1 MDWTERTRAMGAE
14 PGAAT
19 QTDVAVIGGTPAGIA
34 AAIAAARAGLDVVLV
49 EPSRHLGG
57 LMTNGLG
64 ATDIRPNASV
74 GGIFRRL
81 VGMVREHY
89 ASTYGE
95 DSEQIRVCNDGYRFE
110 PSVAERLL
118 EALVGEQERLAVW
131 RGWRLAWTGGAS
143 MPEGGRWLVH
153 TEPGADVTQIDETP
167 ERRVT
172 AVTLAAVDEQGR
184 ATGEQVRLEARVFVD
199 ATYEGDV
206 ALGAGAAYRIGR
218 EGREE
223 LGESHAGV
231 VYQDFHD
238 RMTYPGSTG
247 EADRRIQAYNYRLC
261 LTDDPKNRRA
271 VEKPAGYDRTPYLP
285 LIDDVRSG
293 RMPGFWGPRGGTA
306 VLNFVAM
313 PNRKSDANN
322 HHFCFTSSDWAEANF
337 DYPEA
342 GPERRLE
349 IAEAHRAYTEGLV
362 WFCQNDEELP
372 EDFRDAAR
380 EWGLAADEFQDNGG
394 FPRQMYVREGCR
406 IVGGYL
412 FSASDALL
420 DASGGRSPVHWDS
433 VASGGYQIDSHAT
446 RKREDT
452 GLEDAEVADGRRVAL
467 EGFIG
472 LHEETV
478 PYQIPFR
485 VMVPE
490 GIDGLLAPVAV
501 SASHL
506 GYGTI
511 RMEPVWMALG
521 EAAGTAAALAL
532 ERGARVRDVPRGSL
546 QRELLAAGQVI
557 TYFEDVAPAGFAG
570 YEEQAAGLAAATQ
583 FWGARGF
590 FANYAA
596 RPDELLTQGEA
607 QRWAWLARRAV
618 DPWRPLEVDAGLFD
632 DQAVC
637 SRSGF
642 TDILRTWMAEP
653 SPLMASI
660 GGMPEAPSS
669 EQPDGTISRGEA
681 CRLIDRLYGD
691 LV

>member
-1 MDWTERTRAMGAE
+1 MRADSGATR
-14 PGAAT
+14 
-19 QTDVAVIGGTPAGIA
+19 QTDVAVIGGTPAGVA

-49 EPSRHLGG
+49 DPSRHLGG
-57 LMTNGLG
+57 LMTSGLG
-64 ATDIRPNASV
+64 ATDIRPNESV
-74 GGIFRRL
+74 GGIFRRF

-89 ASTYGE
+89 VSMYGE
-95 DSEQIRVCNDGYRFE
+95 DSAQVRDCNGGYRFE

-118 EALVGEQERLAVW
+118 ELLVGEQERLEVW
-131 RGWRLAWTGGAS
+131 RGWRLAW
-143 MPEGGRWLVH
+143 EGGRWLVE
-153 TEPGADVTQIDETP
+153 TEPGADVTRIDETP

-172 AVTLAAVDEQGR
+172 GVTLAAVDEQGM

-247 EADRRIQAYNYRLC
+247 AADRRIQAYNYRLC
-261 LTDDPKNRRA
+261 LTDDPENQRA
-271 VEKPAGYDRTPYLP
+271 VERPDDYDRRVYAP
-285 LIDDVRSG
+285 LVDDVRSG

-306 VLNFVAM
+306 VLNFVPM

-322 HHFCFTSSDWAEANF
+322 HHYCFTSSDWAEANF

-349 IAEAHRAYTEGLV
+349 IAAAHRAYTEGLV
-362 WFCQNDEELP
+362 WFCQNDRELP
-372 EDFRDAAR
+372 ADFREAAR

-406 IVGGYL
+406 ILGGYL

-420 DASGGRSPVHWDS
+420 DSSGGRSPVHWDS

-446 RKREDT
+446 RQREDL
-452 GLEDAEVADGRRVAL
+452 GLEDSSELDGRQVAL

-478 PYQIPFR
+478 PYQIPYR

-490 GIDGLLAPVAV
+490 GVDGLLVPVAV

-521 EAAGTAAALAL
+521 EAAGTAAALSL
-532 ERGARVRDVPRGSL
+532 ERSTRVRDVPRGAL
-546 QRELLAAGQVI
+546 QRALLDGGQVI

-570 YEEQAAGLAAATQ
+570 YERQAPGLSEAAQ

-590 FANYAA
+590 FAHCAA
-596 RPDELLTQGEA
+596 RLDEPLGQGEA

-618 DPWRPLEVDAGLFD
+618 DPWRPVEVDSGLFED
-632 DQAVC
+632 RAAC
-637 SRSGF
+637 SWSGF
-642 TDILRTWMAEP
+642 TDILRQWMDKP
-653 SPLMASI
+653 SPLRAST
-660 GGMPEAPSS
+660 GGL
-669 EQPDGTISRGEA
+669 PDVPVPQHPAATISRGEA
-681 CRLIDRLYGD
+681 CRLIDRIYGG

>member
-1 MDWTERTRAMGAE
+1 MRAE
-14 PGAAT
+14 SGAAK
-19 QTDVAVIGGTPAGIA
+19 QTDVAVIGGTPAGVA
-34 AAIAAARAGLDVVLV
+34 AAITAARAGLDVVLV

-64 ATDIRPNASV
+64 ATDIRPNESV
-74 GGIFRRL
+74 GGIFRQF

-95 DSEQIRVCNDGYRFE
+95 DSQQFQDCNDGYRFE
-110 PSVAERLL
+110 PSVAEGLL
-118 EALVGEQERLAVW
+118 ETLGGEQKRLEVW
-131 RGWRLAWTGGAS
+131 RGWRLAWEGGAS
-143 MPEGGRWLVH
+143 MPEGGRWLVD
-153 TEPGADVTQIDETP
+153 TEPGADVTRIDETP

-172 AVTLAAVDEQGR
+172 AVTLAAVDAQGR
-184 ATGEQVRLEARVFVD
+184 ATGECMRLAARVFVD

-218 EGREE
+218 EGRDE

-247 EADRRIQAYNYRLC
+247 AADRRIQAYNYRLC
-261 LTDDPKNRRA
+261 LTDDPSNRRD
-271 VEKPAGYDRTPYLP
+271 VERPAGYDRTPYIP

-293 RMPGFWGPRGGTA
+293 RMPGLKGPRGGTG
-306 VLNFVAM
+306 VLNVVPM
-313 PNRKSDANN
+313 PNRKSDTNN
-322 HHFCFTSSDWAEANF
+322 HHFCFTSSDWAEANY

-349 IAEAHRAYTEGLV
+349 IAAAHRAYTEGLV

-372 EDFRDAAR
+372 ADFREAAR

-406 IVGGYL
+406 ILGGYL

-420 DASGGRSPVHWDS
+420 DSSGGRSPTHWDS

-446 RKREDT
+446 RQRED
-452 GLEDAEVADGRRVAL
+452 LELGELADDGEVSDGRQVAL

-472 LHEETV
+472 LREETV
-478 PYQIPFR
+478 PYQIPYR

-490 GIDGLLAPVAV
+490 GIDGLLTPVAV

-521 EAAGTAAALAL
+521 EAAGSAAVLAL
-532 ERGARVRDVPRGSL
+532 ERGVRVRDVPRAAL
-546 QRELLAAGQVI
+546 QRDLLARGAGHYVLQRHCTGQVCGI
-557 TYFEDVAPAGFAG
+557 
-570 YEEQAAGLAAATQ
+570 
-583 FWGARGF
+583 
-590 FANYAA
+590 
-596 RPDELLTQGEA
+596 
-607 QRWAWLARRAV
+607 RRAV
-618 DPWRPLEVDAGLFD
+618 ARTVGGGAVLGCTRIVWAVRRAAGRSTDSRRGAALGLADA
-632 DQAVC
+632 A
-637 SRSGF
+637 
-642 TDILRTWMAEP
+642 
-653 SPLMASI
+653 
-660 GGMPEAPSS
+660 GGGPVATA
-669 EQPDGTISRGEA
+669 DGGRGA
-681 CRLIDRLYGD
+681 I
-691 LV
+691 

>member
-1 MDWTERTRAMGAE
+1 MGAE
-14 PGAAT
+14 SGAAK

-34 AAIAAARAGLDVVLV
+34 AALAAARVGLDVVLV
-49 EPSRHLGG
+49 ESSRHLGG

-64 ATDIRPNASV
+64 ATDIRPNETV
-74 GGIFRRL
+74 GGIFRQF
-81 VGMVREHY
+81 VGLVREHY

-95 DSEQIRVCNDGYRFE
+95 DSPQVSDCNDGYRFE
-110 PSVAERLL
+110 PLVAERLL
-118 EALVGEQERLAVW
+118 EELVGGQERIEVW
-131 RGWRLAWTGGAS
+131 RGWRLAWEGGAS

-153 TEPGADVTQIDETP
+153 TEPGADVSRIDETP
-167 ERRVT
+167 ERRVV
-172 AVTLAAVDEQGR
+172 AVTLAAVDAEGR
-184 ATGEQVRLEARVFVD
+184 TTGECMRLAARVFVD

-218 EGREE
+218 EGRDE

-247 EADRRIQAYNYRLC
+247 KADRRIQAYNYRLC
-261 LTDDPKNRRA
+261 LTDDPANRRP
-271 VEKPAGYDRTPYLP
+271 VERPADYNRTTYAP
-285 LIDDVRSG
+285 LVDDVRSG

-306 VLNFVAM
+306 VLNVVPM

-322 HHFCFTSSDWAEANF
+322 HHFCFTSSDWAEANY

-349 IAEAHRAYTEGLV
+349 IAAAHRAYTEGLV

-372 EDFRDAAR
+372 ADFREAAR
-380 EWGLAADEFQDNGG
+380 EWGLAADEFEDNGG

-406 IVGGYL
+406 ISGGYL

-420 DASGGRSPVHWDS
+420 DSSGGRSPTHWDS

-446 RKREDT
+446 RQRED
-452 GLEDAEVADGRRVAL
+452 LELGELGDGEVSDGRQVAL

-472 LHEETV
+472 LAEETV

-485 VMVPE
+485 VMVPD
-490 GIDGLLAPVAV
+490 GIDGLLVPVAV

-521 EAAGTAAALAL
+521 EAAGAAVALAL
-532 ERGARVRDVPRGSL
+532 DRGVRVRDVPRGAL
-546 QRELLAAGQVI
+546 QRDLLARGQVV
-557 TYFEDVAPAGFAG
+557 TYFNDIAPTGFAG
-570 YEEQAAGLAAATQ
+570 FDQQAPELSAAAQ

-590 FANYAA
+590 FGQYAA
-596 RPDELLTQGEA
+596 RPDDPLTRGEA
-607 QRWAWLARRAV
+607 QRWVWLTRRAV
-618 DPWRPLEVDAGLFD
+618 DPWRPLEVDAELFD
-632 DQAVC
+632 DPTTC
-637 SRSGF
+637 SWSTFRN
-642 TDILRTWMAEP
+642 IVRNWMADP
-653 SPLMASI
+653 SPLRASI
-660 GGMPEAPSS
+660 GALPEVPAPERPEA
-669 EQPDGTISRGEA
+669 TISRGEA
-681 CRLIDRLYGD
+681 CRLIDRLYGG

>member
-1 MDWTERTRAMGAE
+1 MRADSGAIK
-14 PGAAT
+14 
-19 QTDVAVIGGTPAGIA
+19 QTDVAVIGGTPGGVA

-57 LMTNGLG
+57 LMTSGLG
-64 ATDIRPNASV
+64 ATDIRPNESV
-74 GGIFRRL
+74 GGIFRRF

-95 DSEQIRVCNDGYRFE
+95 DSEQVRDCNGGYRFE

-118 EALVGEQERLAVW
+118 ESLVEEQERLEVW
-131 RGWRLAWTGGAS
+131 RGWRLAWEGGAS
-143 MPEGGRWLVH
+143 MPEGGRWLVE
-153 TEPGADVTQIDETP
+153 TKPGADVTRIDETP
-167 ERRVT
+167 QRKVT
-172 AVTLAAVDEQGR
+172 AVTLAAVDQQGI
-184 ATGEQVRLEARVFVD
+184 ATGERVRLEARVFVD

-247 EADRRIQAYNYRLC
+247 AADRRIQAYNYRLC
-261 LTDDPKNRRA
+261 LTDDPTNRRE
-271 VEKPAGYDRTPYLP
+271 VERPDGYDRSVYAP
-285 LIDDVRSG
+285 LVDDVRSG

-306 VLNFVAM
+306 VLNFVPM

-322 HHFCFTSSDWAEANF
+322 HHYCFTSSDWAEANF

-349 IAEAHRAYTEGLV
+349 IARAHRAYTEGLV

-372 EDFRDAAR
+372 ADFREAAQ

-406 IVGGYL
+406 ILGGYL

-420 DASGGRSPVHWDS
+420 DSSGGRSPTHWDS

-446 RKREDT
+446 RKREDL
-452 GLEDAEVADGRRVAL
+452 GLDDSEVLDGRQVAL

-490 GIDGLLAPVAV
+490 GIDGLLVPVAV

-532 ERGARVRDVPRGSL
+532 GRGVRVRDVPRGAL
-546 QRELLAAGQVI
+546 QRALLDGTQVI
-557 TYFEDVAPAGFAG
+557 TYFEDVAPDGFRG
-570 YEEQAAGLAAATQ
+570 HEQQPEGLSEAAQ

-590 FANYAA
+590 FTRYAA
-596 RPDELLTQGEA
+596 RLDDPLTEGEA

-632 DQAVC
+632 DQAAC
-637 SRSGF
+637 CWSGF
-642 TDILRTWMAEP
+642 TDILRQWMDEP
-653 SPLMASI
+653 SPLMTSM
-660 GGMPEAPSS
+660 GGMPDMPPPAQPEAS
-669 EQPDGTISRGEA
+669 ISRGDA
-681 CRLIDRLYGD
+681 CRLIDRLYGG

>member
-1 MDWTERTRAMGAE
+1 FS
-14 PGAAT
+14 P
-19 QTDVAVIGGTPAGIA
+19 
-34 AAIAAARAGLDVVLV
+34 
-49 EPSRHLGG
+49 
-57 LMTNGLG
+57 
-64 ATDIRPNASV
+64 IRPPPSAT
-74 GGIFRRL
+74 RDP
-81 VGMVREHY
+81 
-89 ASTYGE
+89 STA
-95 DSEQIRVCNDGYRFE
+95 
-110 PSVAERLL
+110 PS
-118 EALVGEQERLAVW
+118 
-131 RGWRLAWTGGAS
+131 
-143 MPEGGRWLVH
+143 
-153 TEPGADVTQIDETP
+153 
-167 ERRVT
+167 
-172 AVTLAAVDEQGR
+172 AAQ
-184 ATGEQVRLEARVFVD
+184 
-199 ATYEGDV
+199 
-206 ALGAGAAYRIGR
+206 
-218 EGREE
+218 GREE

-247 EADRRIQAYNYRLC
+247 AADRRIQAYNFRLC
-261 LTDDPKNRRA
+261 LTDDPANRRD
-271 VEKPAGYDRTPYLP
+271 VERPDSYDRSVYAP

-306 VLNFVAM
+306 VLNFVPM

-322 HHFCFTSSDWAEANF
+322 HHYCFTSSDWAEANF

-349 IAEAHRAYTEGLV
+349 IAAAHRTYTEGLV

-372 EDFRDAAR
+372 ADFLEGAR

-406 IVGGYL
+406 ILGGYL

-420 DASGGRSPVHWDS
+420 DRSGGRSPTHWDS

-446 RKREDT
+446 RQREDL
-452 GLEDAEVADGRRVAL
+452 GLNGSEELDGRQVAL

-490 GIDGLLAPVAV
+490 GIDGLLVPVAV

-532 ERGARVRDVPRGSL
+532 ERSTRVRDVPRGAL
-546 QRELLAAGQVI
+546 QRALLAGGQVI
-557 TYFEDVAPAGFAG
+557 AYFEDVVPAGFAG
-570 YEEQAAGLAAATQ
+570 YGRQAPGLSEAAQ

-590 FANYAA
+590 FSHYAA
-596 RPDELLTQGEA
+596 RLDGPLTMGEA

-632 DQAVC
+632 DQAPC
-637 SRSGF
+637 SWWAF
-642 TDILRTWMAEP
+642 TEIVRQWMAEP
-653 SPLMASI
+653 SPLRRSM
-660 GGMPEAPSS
+660 GGLPDAPTPVRPEA
-669 EQPDGTISRGEA
+669 TISRGEA
-681 CRLIDRLYGD
+681 CRLIDRLYGQ

>member
-1 MDWTERTRAMGAE
+1 MRAMRAKSGA
-14 PGAAT
+14 T
-19 QTDVAVIGGTPAGIA
+19 KHTDIAVIGGTPAGIA

-49 EPSRHLGG
+49 ESSQHLGG
-57 LMTNGLG
+57 LMTSGLG
-64 ATDIRPNASV
+64 ATDIRPNESV
-74 GGIFRRL
+74 GGIFRRF
-81 VGMVREHY
+81 VGLVREHY

-95 DSEQIRVCNDGYRFE
+95 DSEQVRVCNDGYRFE
-110 PSVAERLL
+110 PSLAERLL
-118 EALVGEQERLAVW
+118 DELVGEQERVEVW
-131 RGWRLAWTGGAS
+131 LGWRLAWEGGPS

-153 TEPGADVTQIDETP
+153 TEPGADVSRIDETP

-172 AVTLAAVDEQGR
+172 GVTLAAMDAQGR
-184 ATGEQVRLEARVFVD
+184 ATGERMGLEARVFVD

-238 RMTYPGSTG
+238 RTTYPGSTG
-247 EADRRIQAYNYRLC
+247 KADRRIQAYNYRLC
-261 LTDDPKNRRA
+261 LTDDPANRRD
-271 VEKPAGYDRTPYLP
+271 VEQPADYDRRVYSP
-285 LIDDVRSG
+285 LVDDVRSG

-306 VLNFVAM
+306 VLNFVPM

-322 HHFCFTSSDWAEANF
+322 HHYCFTSSDWAEASF

-349 IAEAHRAYTEGLV
+349 IAAAHRAYTEGLV
-362 WFCQNDEELP
+362 WFCQNDEEVP
-372 EDFRDAAR
+372 TDFRKAAR
-380 EWGLAADEFQDNGG
+380 DWGLAADEFEDNGG

-406 IVGGYL
+406 ILGGYL
-412 FSASDALL
+412 FSAGDALL
-420 DASGGRSPVHWDS
+420 DSSGGRSPVHWDS

-446 RKREDT
+446 RQREDLRL
-452 GLEDAEVADGRRVAL
+452 GDSGDGDVPDGRQVAL

-478 PYQIPFR
+478 PYQIPYR

-490 GIDGLLAPVAV
+490 GIDGLLVPVAV

-521 EAAGTAAALAL
+521 EAAGQAAALAL
-532 ERGARVRDVPRGSL
+532 GLGVRVRDVPRGRL
-546 QRELLAAGQVI
+546 QRALLDHGQVI
-557 TYFEDVAPAGFAG
+557 TYYSDVAPAGFDG
-570 YEEQAAGLAAATQ
+570 FEEQAAGLSEAAQ

-590 FANYAA
+590 FSHLAA
-596 RPDELLTQGEA
+596 RPDEPLTLGEA
-607 QRWAWLARRAV
+607 QRWAWLTRRAV
-618 DPWRPLEVDAGLFD
+618 DPWRPVEVDARLFD
-632 DQAVC
+632 DQTPC
-637 SRSGF
+637 SWSTF
-642 TDILRTWMAEP
+642 MDIVREWMTEP
-653 SPLMASI
+653 SPLRASM
-660 GGMPEAPSS
+660 GGLPEPPTPEQPEA
-669 EQPDGTISRGEA
+669 TIRRSEA
-681 CRLIDRLYGD
+681 CRYIDRLYGE

>member
-1 MDWTERTRAMGAE
+1 
-14 PGAAT
+14 
-19 QTDVAVIGGTPAGIA
+19 
-34 AAIAAARAGLDVVLV
+34 
-49 EPSRHLGG
+49 
-57 LMTNGLG
+57 
-64 ATDIRPNASV
+64 
-74 GGIFRRL
+74 
-81 VGMVREHY
+81 
-89 ASTYGE
+89 
-95 DSEQIRVCNDGYRFE
+95 
-110 PSVAERLL
+110 
-118 EALVGEQERLAVW
+118 
-131 RGWRLAWTGGAS
+131 

-153 TEPGADVTQIDETP
+153 TEPGADVSRIDETP
-167 ERRVT
+167 ERRVV
-172 AVTLAAVDEQGR
+172 AVTLAAVDAEGR
-184 ATGEQVRLEARVFVD
+184 TTGECRRLAARVFVD

-218 EGREE
+218 EGRDE

-247 EADRRIQAYNYRLC
+247 AADRRIQAYNYRLC
-261 LTDDPKNRRA
+261 LTDDPANRRP
-271 VEKPAGYDRTPYLP
+271 VERPADYDRTPYTP

-293 RMPGFWGPRGGTA
+293 RMPGFWGSRGGTA
-306 VLNFVAM
+306 VLNFVPM
-313 PNRKSDANN
+313 PNRKSDSNN
-322 HHFCFTSSDWAEANF
+322 HHYCFTSSDWAEANF

-349 IAEAHRAYTEGLV
+349 IASAHRAYTEGLV

-372 EDFRDAAR
+372 ADFKEAAR

-406 IVGGYL
+406 ILGGYL

-420 DASGGRSPVHWDS
+420 DSSGGRSPVHWDS

-446 RKREDT
+446 RQREDL
-452 GLEDAEVADGRRVAL
+452 GLGGPADCEVADGRQVAL

-472 LHEETV
+472 LAEETV

-490 GIDGLLAPVAV
+490 SIDGLLVPVAV

-521 EAAGTAAALAL
+521 EAAGTATALAL
-532 ERGARVRDVPRGSL
+532 ERGVRVRDVPRGAL
-546 QRELLAAGQVI
+546 QRDLLARGQVV
-557 TYFEDVAPAGFAG
+557 TYFNDIAPTGFAG
-570 YEEQAAGLAAATQ
+570 FDQQAPELSAAAQ

-590 FANYAA
+590 FGQYAV
-596 RPDELLTQGEA
+596 RPDDPLTEGEA
-607 QRWAWLARRAV
+607 QRWAWLTRRAV
-618 DPWRPLEVDAGLFD
+618 DPWRPLQVDAELFD
-632 DQAVC
+632 DPTTCNWSAFRNIV
-637 SRSGF
+637 RN
-642 TDILRTWMAEP
+642 WMADP
-653 SPLMASI
+653 SPLRASM
-660 GGMPEAPSS
+660 GALPEVPAPERPEA
-669 EQPDGTISRGEA
+669 TISRGEA
-681 CRLIDRLYGD
+681 CRLIDRLYGG

>member
-1 MDWTERTRAMGAE
+1 MRAE
-14 PGAAT
+14 SGAAK
-19 QTDVAVIGGTPAGIA
+19 QTDVAVIGGTPAGIG
-34 AAIAAARAGLDVVLV
+34 AAIAAAREGLNVVLV
-49 EPSRHLGG
+49 EPSQHLGG

-64 ATDIRPNASV
+64 ATDIRPNESV
-74 GGIFRRL
+74 GGIFRQF
-81 VGMVREHY
+81 VGLVREHY

-95 DSEQIRVCNDGYRFE
+95 ASRQFHDCNDGYRFE

-118 EALVGEQERLAVW
+118 ETLVGEQERLEVW
-131 RGWRLAWTGGAS
+131 RGWRLAWEGGAS
-143 MPEGGRWLVH
+143 MPEGGRWLVD
-153 TEPGADVTQIDETP
+153 TEPGADVTRIDETP

-172 AVTLAAVDEQGR
+172 AVTLAAVDAQGR
-184 ATGEQVRLEARVFVD
+184 ATGECMRLAARVFVD

-218 EGREE
+218 EGRDE

-247 EADRRIQAYNYRLC
+247 AADRRIQAYNYRLC
-261 LTDDPKNRRA
+261 LTDDPANRRD
-271 VEKPAGYDRTPYLP
+271 VERPAGYNRTPYVP

-293 RMPGFWGPRGGTA
+293 RMPGLKGPRGGTG
-306 VLNFVAM
+306 VLNVVPM
-313 PNRKSDANN
+313 PNRKSDTNN

-349 IAEAHRAYTEGLV
+349 IAAAHRAYTEGLV

-406 IVGGYL
+406 ILGGYL

-420 DASGGRSPVHWDS
+420 DTSGGRSPTHWDS

-446 RKREDT
+446 RQRED
-452 GLEDAEVADGRRVAL
+452 LELGELGDGEVSDGRQVAL

-472 LHEETV
+472 LREETV
-478 PYQIPFR
+478 PYQIPYR

-490 GIDGLLAPVAV
+490 GIDGLLTPVAV

-521 EAAGTAAALAL
+521 EAAGSAAVLAL
-532 ERGARVRDVPRGSL
+532 ERGVRVRDVPRAAL
-546 QRELLAAGQVI
+546 QRDLLARGQVI
-557 TYFEDVAPAGFAG
+557 TYFNDIAPARFVGFD
-570 YEEQAAGLAAATQ
+570 EQSPELSAAAQ
-583 FWGARGF
+583 FWGARGLF
-590 FANYAA
+590 GQFAA
-596 RPDELLTQGEA
+596 RPDDPLSQGEA
-607 QRWAWLARRAV
+607 QRWGWLTRRAV
-618 DPWRPLEVDAGLFD
+618 DPWRPLTVDAGQFD
-632 DQAVC
+632 DQTPC
-637 SRSGF
+637 NWSDF
-642 TDILRTWMAEP
+642 TEVVRGWMAEP
-653 SPLMASI
+653 SPLRMSMGALPDVPAPAD
-660 GGMPEAPSS
+660 PEA
-669 EQPDGTISRGEA
+669 TIRRGEA
-681 CRLIDRLYGD
+681 CRLIDRLYGG

>member
-1 MDWTERTRAMGAE
+1 MGAE
-14 PGAAT
+14 SRAAT

-49 EPSRHLGG
+49 EPSQHLGG

-64 ATDIRPNASV
+64 ATDIRPSESV

-95 DSEQIRVCNDGYRFE
+95 DSEQVRVCNDGYRFE

-247 EADRRIQAYNYRLC
+247 AADRRIQAYNYRLC
-261 LTDDPKNRRA
+261 LTDDPKKRRA
-271 VEKPAGYDRTPYLP
+271 VEKPAGYDRTLYAP

-372 EDFRDAAR
+372 ADFRDAAR
-380 EWGLAADEFQDNGG
+380 EWGLAADEFEDNAG

-446 RKREDT
+446 RKREDL
-452 GLEDAEVADGRRVAL
+452 GLEDSEVADGRRVAL

-490 GIDGLLAPVAV
+490 GIDGLLVPVAV

-521 EAAGTAAALAL
+521 EAAGTAAAIAL

-546 QRELLAAGQVI
+546 QRELLARGQVI
-557 TYFEDVAPAGFAG
+557 TYFEDVAPAGFDG
-570 YEEQAAGLAAATQ
+570 FEEQAAGLAAATQ

-590 FANYAA
+590 FSHYAA

>member
-1 MDWTERTRAMGAE
+1 MRAMRAESGA
-14 PGAAT
+14 T
-19 QTDVAVIGGTPAGIA
+19 KQTDVAVIGGTPAGIA

-49 EPSRHLGG
+49 EASRHLGG
-57 LMTNGLG
+57 LMTSGLG
-64 ATDIRPNASV
+64 ATDIRPNESV
-74 GGIFRRL
+74 GGIFRRF
-81 VGMVREHY
+81 VGLVREHY

-95 DSEQIRVCNDGYRFE
+95 TSEQVRVCNEGYRFE

-118 EALVGEQERLAVW
+118 DELVGEQDRLEVLL
-131 RGWRLAWTGGAS
+131 GWRLAWAGGPS

-153 TEPGADVTQIDETP
+153 TEPGADVSQIDETP

-172 AVTLAAVDEQGR
+172 GVTLAAVDEQGR
-184 ATGEQVRLEARVFVD
+184 ATGERVGLEARVFVD

-218 EGREE
+218 ESREE

-247 EADRRIQAYNYRLC
+247 AADRRIQAYNYRLC
-261 LTDDPKNRRA
+261 LTDDPANRRD
-271 VEKPAGYDRTPYLP
+271 VERPADYDRSVYAP
-285 LIDDVRSG
+285 LVDDVRSG

-306 VLNFVAM
+306 VLNFVPM

-322 HHFCFTSSDWAEANF
+322 HHYCFTSSDWAEANF

-349 IAEAHRAYTEGLV
+349 IAAAHRAYTEGLV

-372 EDFRDAAR
+372 ADFREAAR
-380 EWGLAADEFQDNGG
+380 AWGLAADEFQDNGG
-394 FPRQMYVREGCR
+394 FPRQMYVREACR
-406 IVGGYL
+406 ILGGYL

-420 DASGGRSPVHWDS
+420 DGSGGRSPTHWDS

-446 RKREDT
+446 RQREDL
-452 GLEDAEVADGRRVAL
+452 GLGDPERVDGRQVAL

-478 PYQIPFR
+478 PYQIPYR

-490 GIDGLLAPVAV
+490 GIDGLLIPVAV

-521 EAAGTAAALAL
+521 EAAGQATALAL
-532 ERGARVRDVPRGSL
+532 GRGVRVRDVPRGPL

-557 TYFEDVAPAGFAG
+557 TYLEDVAPVEFSGF
-570 YEEQAAGLAAATQ
+570 EEQTVGLSEAAQ

-590 FANYAA
+590 FSHYAA
-596 RPDELLTQGEA
+596 RPDEALTRGEA

-618 DPWRPLEVDAGLFD
+618 DPWRPVEVDSGLFD
-632 DQAVC
+632 DQSPC
-637 SRSGF
+637 SWSAF
-642 TDILRTWMAEP
+642 SDVLRRWMHEP
-653 SPLMASI
+653 SPLRAAM
-660 GGMPEAPSS
+660 GGLPEVPAPMRAA
-669 EQPDGTISRGEA
+669 PPISRGQA
-681 CRLIDRLYGD
+681 CLLIDRLYGE

>member
-1 MDWTERTRAMGAE
+1 MRAESGA
-14 PGAAT
+14 T
-19 QTDVAVIGGTPAGIA
+19 KQTDIAVIGGTPAGIA

-57 LMTNGLG
+57 LMTSGLG
-64 ATDIRPNASV
+64 ATDIRPNKSV
-74 GGIFRRL
+74 GGIFRRF
-81 VGMVREHY
+81 VGLVREHY

-95 DSEQIRVCNDGYRFE
+95 DSEQVRVCNGGYRFE
-110 PSVAERLL
+110 PSLAERLL
-118 EALVGEQERLAVW
+118 DELVAEQERLEVW
-131 RGWRLAWTGGAS
+131 RGWRLAWEGGAS
-143 MPEGGRWLVH
+143 MLEGGRWLVD
-153 TEPGADVTQIDETP
+153 TEPGADVTRIDETP

-172 AVTLAAVDEQGR
+172 GVTLAAVDEQGR
-184 ATGEQVRLEARVFVD
+184 ATGERVGLEAREFVD

-218 EGREE
+218 ESREE

-247 EADRRIQAYNYRLC
+247 AADRRIQAYNYRLC
-261 LTDDPKNRRA
+261 LTDDPSNRRV
-271 VEKPAGYDRTPYLP
+271 VERPADYDRRVYAP
-285 LIDDVRSG
+285 LVDDVRSG

-306 VLNFVAM
+306 VLNFVPM

-322 HHFCFTSSDWAEANF
+322 HHYCFTSSDWAEANF

-342 GPERRLE
+342 GPDRRLE
-349 IAEAHRAYTEGLV
+349 IAAAHRAYTEGLV

-372 EDFRDAAR
+372 ADFREAACQ
-380 EWGLAADEFQDNGG
+380 WGLAADEFQDNGG

-406 IVGGYL
+406 ILGGYL

-420 DASGGRSPVHWDS
+420 DSSGGRSPTHWDS

-446 RKREDT
+446 RQREDL
-452 GLEDAEVADGRRVAL
+452 GLGDSEQPHGRRVAL

-478 PYQIPFR
+478 PYQIPYR
-485 VMVPE
+485 VMLPE
-490 GIDGLLAPVAV
+490 GIDGLLVPVAV

-532 ERGARVRDVPRGSL
+532 ARGVRVRDVPRGAL
-546 QRELLAAGQVI
+546 QRELLARGQVI
-557 TYFEDVAPAGFAG
+557 TYFDDVAPAEFPGF
-570 YEEQAAGLAAATQ
+570 EKQPAGLSEAAQ

-590 FANYAA
+590 FSHYAA
-596 RPDELLTQGEA
+596 RLDDTLTEGEA

-618 DPWRPLEVDAGLFD
+618 DPWRPVEVDAELFE
-632 DQAVC
+632 DQTPCNWSAFADMV
-637 SRSGF
+637 RE
-642 TDILRTWMAEP
+642 WMVEP
-653 SPLMASI
+653 SPLRASI
-660 GGMPEAPSS
+660 GGLPEVPMPE
-669 EQPDGTISRGEA
+669 QPEAEISRSEA
-681 CRLIDRLYGD
+681 CRLIDRLYGA

>member
-1 MDWTERTRAMGAE
+1 MGAE
-14 PGAAT
+14 SGAAK

-49 EPSRHLGG
+49 EPSQHLGG

-64 ATDIRPNASV
+64 ATDIRPNESV
-74 GGIFRRL
+74 GGIFRRF
-81 VGMVREHY
+81 VGLVREHY
-89 ASTYGE
+89 VSTYGVGSAQFQ
-95 DSEQIRVCNDGYRFE
+95 DCNDGYRFE

-118 EALVGEQERLAVW
+118 ETLVGEQERLEVW
-131 RGWRLAWTGGAS
+131 RGWRLAWEGGGS

-153 TEPGADVTQIDETP
+153 TEPGADVSRIDETP
-167 ERRVT
+167 ERRVV
-172 AVTLAAVDEQGR
+172 AVTLAAVDAEGR
-184 ATGEQVRLEARVFVD
+184 TTGECRRLAARVFVD

-218 EGREE
+218 EGRDE

-247 EADRRIQAYNYRLC
+247 AADRRIQAYNYRLC
-261 LTDDPKNRRA
+261 LTDDPSNRRD
-271 VEKPAGYDRTPYLP
+271 VERPADYDRTAYVP

-293 RMPGFWGPRGGTA
+293 RMPGLKGPRGGTA
-306 VLNFVAM
+306 VLNVVPM
-313 PNRKSDANN
+313 PNRKSDTNN
-322 HHFCFTSSDWAEANF
+322 HHYCFTSSDWAEANF

-349 IAEAHRAYTEGLV
+349 IASAHRAYTEGLV

-372 EDFRDAAR
+372 ADFKEAAR

-406 IVGGYL
+406 ILGGYL

-420 DASGGRSPVHWDS
+420 DSSGGRSPVHWDS

-446 RKREDT
+446 RQREDL
-452 GLEDAEVADGRRVAL
+452 GLGGPADGEVADGRQVAL

-478 PYQIPFR
+478 PYQIPYR

-490 GIDGLLAPVAV
+490 GIDGLLTPVAV

-521 EAAGTAAALAL
+521 EAAGTAAALSL
-532 ERGARVRDVPRGSL
+532 ERGVRVRDVPRAAL
-546 QRELLAAGQVI
+546 QRELLARGQVI
-557 TYFEDVAPAGFAG
+557 AYFNDIAPAGFAG
-570 YEEQAAGLAAATQ
+570 YEQQAAGLSEAAQ

-590 FANYAA
+590 FGQYAA
-596 RPDELLTQGEA
+596 RPDDPLTRGEA
-607 QRWAWLARRAV
+607 QRWVWLTRRAA
-618 DPWRPLEVDAGLFD
+618 DPWRPLQVDAGLFND
-632 DQAVC
+632 STPC
-637 SRSGF
+637 SWSAF
-642 TDILRTWMAEP
+642 TSIVRQWMADP
-653 SPLMASI
+653 SPLRLSMGALPDVPAPER
-660 GGMPEAPSS
+660 PEA
-669 EQPDGTISRGEA
+669 TISRGKA
-681 CRLIDRLYGD
+681 CLLIDQLYGG

>member
-1 MDWTERTRAMGAE
+1 MHADSGTVKK
-14 PGAAT
+14 
-19 QTDVAVIGGTPAGIA
+19 TDVAVIGGTPAGVA
-34 AAIAAARAGLDVVLV
+34 AAIAAAREGLEVVLV

-57 LMTNGLG
+57 LMTSGLG
-64 ATDIRPNASV
+64 ATDIRPNESV
-74 GGIFRRL
+74 GGIFRRF
-81 VGMVREHY
+81 VGLVREHY

-95 DSEQIRVCNDGYRFE
+95 DSEQVRVCNDGYRFE

-118 EALVGEQERLAVW
+118 ESLVGEQERLEVW
-131 RGWRLAWTGGAS
+131 RGWRLDWAGGAS

-153 TEPGADVTQIDETP
+153 TEPGADVSRIDETP
-167 ERRVT
+167 ERRVR
-172 AVTLAAVDEQGR
+172 AVTLAAVDARGR
-184 ATGEQVRLEARVFVD
+184 ATGEQARLEAQVFVD

-238 RMTYPGSTG
+238 RMTYPGSSG
-247 EADRRIQAYNYRLC
+247 KADRRIQAYNYRLC
-261 LTDDPKNRRA
+261 LTDDPANRRD
-271 VEKPAGYDRTPYLP
+271 VERPADYDRSVYAP
-285 LIDDVRSG
+285 LVDDVRSG

-306 VLNFVAM
+306 VLNFVPM

-322 HHFCFTSSDWAEANF
+322 HHYCFTSSDWAEANL

-372 EDFRDAAR
+372 ADFREAAR
-380 EWGLAADEFQDNGG
+380 AWGPAADEFQDNGG

-406 IVGGYL
+406 ILGGYL
-412 FSASDALL
+412 FRASDALL
-420 DASGGRSPVHWDS
+420 DSSGGRSPVDWDS

-446 RKREDT
+446 RKREDL
-452 GLEDAEVADGRRVAL
+452 GLGDPGDGGVPDGRKVAL

-478 PYQIPFR
+478 PYQIPYR
-485 VMVPE
+485 VMAPE
-490 GIDGLLAPVAV
+490 GIDGMLVPVAV

-521 EAAGTAAALAL
+521 EAAGQAAALAL
-532 ERGARVRDVPRGSL
+532 ARDVRVRDVPRGVL
-546 QRELLAAGQVI
+546 QRELLARGQVI
-557 TYFEDVAPAGFAG
+557 TYFDDVAPAGFAG
-570 YEEQAAGLAAATQ
+570 FEKQAADLSKAAQ

-590 FANYAA
+590 FGQYAA
-596 RPDELLTQGEA
+596 RPDEPLTQGEA

-618 DPWRPLEVDAGLFD
+618 DPWRPFEVNSGLFD
-632 DQAVC
+632 DQTPC
-637 SRSGF
+637 SWSTF
-642 TDILRTWMAEP
+642 TDIVGEWMAEP
-653 SPLMASI
+653 SPLRRSM
-660 GGMPEAPSS
+660 GGLPQAPTPRKPEA
-669 EQPDGTISRGEA
+669 TLSRGEA
-681 CRLIDRLYGD
+681 CRLIDRLYGE

>member
-1 MDWTERTRAMGAE
+1 MGAE

-64 ATDIRPNASV
+64 ATDIRPSESV
-74 GGIFRRL
+74 GGIFRRF
-81 VGMVREHY
+81 VGMVRKHY

-118 EALVGEQERLAVW
+118 EAMVGEQERLEVW
-131 RGWRLAWTGGAS
+131 RGWRLAWEGGPS

-153 TEPGADVTQIDETP
+153 TEPGADITRIDETP

-172 AVTLAAVDEQGR
+172 AVTLAAVDAEGR

-247 EADRRIQAYNYRLC
+247 AADRRIQAYNYRLC
-261 LTDDPKNRRA
+261 LTDDPKNRR
-271 VEKPAGYDRTPYLP
+271 EEERPAGYDRTPYLP

-306 VLNFVAM
+306 VLNFVPM

-322 HHFCFTSSDWAEANF
+322 HHYCFTSSDWAEANF

-349 IAEAHRAYTEGLV
+349 IEEAHRAYTEGLV

-372 EDFRDAAR
+372 ADFRDAAR
-380 EWGLAADEFQDNGG
+380 EWGLAADEFEDNGG

-412 FSASDALL
+412 FSAGDALL

-446 RKREDT
+446 RKREDL
-452 GLEDAEVADGRRVAL
+452 GLGPSDYEEIPDGRRVAL

-485 VMVPE
+485 VMAPE

-557 TYFEDVAPAGFAG
+557 TYFEDVAPVRFEGF
-570 YEEQAAGLAAATQ
+570 EQQSPGLSEAAQ

-590 FANYAA
+590 FSHYAV
-596 RPDELLTQGEA
+596 RPDDPLARGEA

-618 DPWRPLEVDAGLFD
+618 DPWRPLEVDSGLFED
-632 DQAVC
+632 PTPC
-637 SRSGF
+637 SCSGF
-642 TDILRTWMAEP
+642 TDILRQWMDQP
-653 SPLMASI
+653 SPLRTSL
-660 GGMPEAPSS
+660 GGLPYVPAP
-669 EQPDGTISRGEA
+669 EQPGATISRGEA
-681 CRLIDRLYGD
+681 CRLIDRLYGK

>member
-1 MDWTERTRAMGAE
+1 MGAE
-14 PGAAT
+14 SGAAT
-19 QTDVAVIGGTPAGIA
+19 QTDVAVIGGTPAGMA
-34 AAIAAARAGLDVVLV
+34 AAIAAAREGLNVVLV

-64 ATDIRPNASV
+64 ATDIRPNETV
-74 GGIFRRL
+74 GGIFRQF
-81 VGMVREHY
+81 VGQVREYY
-89 ASTYGE
+89 ASTCGE
-95 DSEQIRVCNDGYRFE
+95 NSPQFSDCNDGYRFE

-118 EALVGEQERLAVW
+118 EALVAEQARIQVW
-131 RGWRLAWTGGAS
+131 RGWRLAWEGGAS
-143 MPEGGRWLVH
+143 MPEGGRWLVD
-153 TEPGADVTQIDETP
+153 TEPGADVTRIDDTP

-172 AVTLAAVDEQGR
+172 AVTLAAVDTEGQ
-184 ATGEQVRLEARVFVD
+184 ATGERMRLAARVFVD

-218 EGREE
+218 EGRDE

-231 VYQDFHD
+231 VYQDFRD
-238 RMTYPGSTG
+238 RLTYPGSTG
-247 EADRRIQAYNYRLC
+247 AADRRIQAYNYRLC
-261 LTDDPKNRRA
+261 LTDDPSNRRD
-271 VEKPAGYDRTPYLP
+271 VERPAGYDRTPYVP

-293 RMPGFWGPRGGTA
+293 RMPGLKGPRGGTA
-306 VLNFVAM
+306 VLNVVPM
-313 PNRKSDANN
+313 PNRKSDTNN
-322 HHFCFTSSDWAEANF
+322 HHYCFTSSDWAEANY

-342 GPERRLE
+342 GPERRLQ
-349 IAEAHRAYTEGLV
+349 IAAAHRAYTEGLV

-372 EDFRDAAR
+372 ADFRDAAC

-406 IVGGYL
+406 ILGGYL

-420 DASGGRSPVHWDS
+420 DTSGGRSPRHWDS

-446 RKREDT
+446 RQREDL
-452 GLEDAEVADGRRVAL
+452 GLDPATEGAARDGRQVAL

-472 LHEETV
+472 LAEETA

-490 GIDGLLAPVAV
+490 GIDGLLVPVAV

-521 EAAGTAAALAL
+521 EAAGAAAALAL
-532 ERGARVRDVPRGSL
+532 GRGVRVRDVPRGAL
-546 QRELLAAGQVI
+546 QRELLARGQVV
-557 TYFEDVAPAGFAG
+557 TYFSDIAPVGFAG
-570 YEEQAAGLAAATQ
+570 FDHQPPGWSAAAQ

-590 FANYAA
+590 FSHYAA
-596 RPDELLTQGEA
+596 RPEDPLTQGEA
-607 QRWAWLARRAV
+607 QRWGWLTRRAG
-618 DPWRPLEVDAGLFD
+618 DPWRPLAVDAGIFD
-632 DQAVC
+632 DQTPCRWSEFV
-637 SRSGF
+637 
-642 TDILRTWMAEP
+642 DILRSWMADP
-653 SPLMASI
+653 SPLRMSMGAPPDVPVPER
-660 GGMPEAPSS
+660 PEA
-669 EQPDGTISRGEA
+669 TITRSEA
-681 CRLIDRLYGD
+681 CRLIDRLYGA

>member
-1 MDWTERTRAMGAE
+1 MRAESGA
-14 PGAAT
+14 T
-19 QTDVAVIGGTPAGIA
+19 KQTDVAVIGGTPAGIA
-34 AAIAAARAGLDVVLV
+34 AAIAAARAGLDVVLA
-49 EPSRHLGG
+49 ETSWHLGG
-57 LMTNGLG
+57 LMTSGLG
-64 ATDIRPNASV
+64 ATDIRPNESV
-74 GGIFRRL
+74 GGIFRRF
-81 VGMVREHY
+81 VGLVREHY
-89 ASTYGE
+89 AATYGE
-95 DSEQIRVCNDGYRFE
+95 DSEQVRVCNDGYRFE

-118 EALVGEQERLAVW
+118 DVLVGEQERLEVW
-131 RGWRLAWTGGAS
+131 RGWRLAWEGGPS

-153 TEPGADVTQIDETP
+153 TEPGADVTRSDETP
-167 ERRVT
+167 ERRIT
-172 AVTLAAVDEQGR
+172 AVTLAAVDEHGR
-184 ATGEQVRLEARVFVD
+184 ATGERVGLEARVFVD

-247 EADRRIQAYNYRLC
+247 AADRRIQAYNYRLC
-261 LTDDPKNRRA
+261 LTDDPANRRA
-271 VEKPAGYDRTPYLP
+271 VERPADYDRTVYAP
-285 LIDDVRSG
+285 LVDDVRSG

-306 VLNFVAM
+306 VLNFVPM

-322 HHFCFTSSDWAEANF
+322 HHYCFTSSDWAEANF

-349 IAEAHRAYTEGLV
+349 IAESHRAYTEGLV

-372 EDFRDAAR
+372 ADFREAAR
-380 EWGLAADEFQDNGG
+380 AWGLAADEFEDNGG

-406 IVGGYL
+406 ILGGYL

-420 DASGGRSPVHWDS
+420 DSSGRRSPLHWDS

-446 RKREDT
+446 RQREDL
-452 GLEDAEVADGRRVAL
+452 GLGDSEQTDGRQVAL

-478 PYQIPFR
+478 QYQIPYR

-490 GIDGLLAPVAV
+490 GIDGLLVPVAV

-521 EAAGTAAALAL
+521 EAAGTAASLAL
-532 ERGARVRDVPRGSL
+532 ERGVRVRDVPRGAL
-546 QRELLAAGQVI
+546 QRALLAAGQVI
-557 TYFEDVAPAGFAG
+557 TYFQDVPPARFAG
-570 YEEQAAGLAAATQ
+570 HDQQASGLSEAVQ

-590 FANYAA
+590 FTHYAA
-596 RPDELLTQGEA
+596 RPDDPLTHGEA

-618 DPWRPLEVDAGLFD
+618 DPWRPVEVGSEMFD
-632 DQAVC
+632 SQSPC
-637 SRSGF
+637 SWSVF
-642 TDILRTWMAEP
+642 TDIVREWMAEP
-653 SPLMASI
+653 SPLRRSM
-660 GGMPEAPSS
+660 GRLPEAPTPQKP
-669 EQPDGTISRGEA
+669 EATISRGEA
-681 CRLIDRLYGD
+681 CRLIDRLYGE

>member
-1 MDWTERTRAMGAE
+1 M
-14 PGAAT
+14 
-19 QTDVAVIGGTPAGIA
+19 
-34 AAIAAARAGLDVVLV
+34 
-49 EPSRHLGG
+49 
-57 LMTNGLG
+57 
-64 ATDIRPNASV
+64 
-74 GGIFRRL
+74 
-81 VGMVREHY
+81 
-89 ASTYGE
+89 
-95 DSEQIRVCNDGYRFE
+95 
-110 PSVAERLL
+110 AERLL
-118 EALVGEQERLAVW
+118 EALVGEQERLEVW

-143 MPEGGRWLVH
+143 MPEGGRWLVE
-153 TEPGADVTQIDETP
+153 TEPGADVSRIDETP
-167 ERRVT
+167 ERRVR

-247 EADRRIQAYNYRLC
+247 AADRRIQAYNYRLC
-261 LTDDPKNRRA
+261 LTDDPANRRE
-271 VEKPAGYDRTPYLP
+271 VERPDNYDRSIYAP
-285 LIDDVRSG
+285 LVDDVLSG

-306 VLNFVAM
+306 VLNFVPM

-322 HHFCFTSSDWAEANF
+322 HHYCFTSSDWAEANF

-342 GPERRLE
+342 GPERRLA
-349 IAEAHRAYTEGLV
+349 IATAHRAYTEGLV

-372 EDFRDAAR
+372 ADFRKAAR

-406 IVGGYL
+406 ILGGYL

-420 DASGGRSPVHWDS
+420 DNSGGRSPTHWDS

-446 RKREDT
+446 RQREDL
-452 GLEDAEVADGRRVAL
+452 GLDDAEALDGRQVAL

-532 ERGARVRDVPRGSL
+532 ERGVRVRDVPRGAL
-546 QRELLAAGQVI
+546 QRELLAGGQVI

-570 YEEQAAGLAAATQ
+570 YEQQAPGLSGAAQ

-590 FANYAA
+590 FSHYAA
-596 RPDELLTQGEA
+596 RPEDPLTQGEA
-607 QRWAWLARRAV
+607 QRWAWLARRTV

-632 DQAVC
+632 DQAAC
-637 SRSGF
+637 SWSGF
-642 TDILRTWMAEP
+642 TDIVGQWMDKP
-653 SPLMASI
+653 SPLMTSM
-660 GGMPEAPSS
+660 GGLPEAPTPQ
-669 EQPDGTISRGEA
+669 QPEATISRGEA
-681 CRLIDRLYGD
+681 CRLIDRLFGE

>member
-1 MDWTERTRAMGAE
+1 MRADSGAT
-14 PGAAT
+14 T
-19 QTDVAVIGGTPAGIA
+19 QTEVAVIGGTPAGVA

-57 LMTNGLG
+57 LMTSGLG
-64 ATDIRPNASV
+64 ATDIRPNESV
-74 GGIFRRL
+74 GGIFRRF

-89 ASTYGE
+89 VSTYGE
-95 DSEQIRVCNDGYRFE
+95 DSEQVRDCNGGYRFE

-118 EALVGEQERLAVW
+118 EALVGEQERLEVW
-131 RGWRLAWTGGAS
+131 RGWRLAWEGGAS
-143 MPEGGRWLVH
+143 MPKGGRWLVE
-153 TEPGADVTQIDETP
+153 TEPGADVSRIDETP

-172 AVTLAAVDEQGR
+172 AVTLAAVDERGM

-247 EADRRIQAYNYRLC
+247 AADLRIQAYNYRLC
-261 LTDDPKNRRA
+261 LTDDPANRHE
-271 VEKPAGYDRTPYLP
+271 VERPANYDRSLYAP
-285 LIDDVRSG
+285 LVDDVRSG

-306 VLNFVAM
+306 VLNFVPM

-322 HHFCFTSSDWAEANF
+322 HHYCFTSSDWAEANF
-337 DYPEA
+337 DHPEA

-349 IAEAHRAYTEGLV
+349 IAAAHRAYTEGLV

-372 EDFRDAAR
+372 ADFREAAR
-380 EWGLAADEFQDNGG
+380 EWGPAAGEFQDNGG

-406 IVGGYL
+406 ILGGYL

-420 DASGGRSPVHWDS
+420 DSSGGRSPVHWDS

-446 RKREDT
+446 RQREDL
-452 GLEDAEVADGRRVAL
+452 GLEDSSELDGRRVAL

-490 GIDGLLAPVAV
+490 GIDGVLVPVAV

-532 ERGARVRDVPRGSL
+532 NRRVRVRDVPRGAL
-546 QRELLAAGQVI
+546 QRALVDGGQVI
-557 TYFEDVAPAGFAG
+557 TYFEDVVPARFAG
-570 YEEQAAGLAAATQ
+570 YDEQSPGLSEAAQL
-583 FWGARGF
+583 WGARGF
-590 FANYAA
+590 FTHYAA
-596 RPDELLTQGEA
+596 RPDEALTEGEA

-618 DPWRPLEVDAGLFD
+618 DPWRPLEVDARLFD

-637 SRSGF
+637 RWSEF
-642 TDILRTWMAEP
+642 TDILRQWMDKP
-653 SPLMASI
+653 SPLRAST
-660 GGMPEAPSS
+660 GGL
-669 EQPDGTISRGEA
+669 PDVPVPQHPAATISRGEA
-681 CRLIDRLYGD
+681 CRLIDRLYGG

>member
-1 MDWTERTRAMGAE
+1 MHADSGTVK
-14 PGAAT
+14 

-34 AAIAAARAGLDVVLV
+34 AAVAAARAGLDVVLV
-49 EPSRHLGG
+49 EPSQHLGG
-57 LMTNGLG
+57 LMTSGLG
-64 ATDIRPNASV
+64 ATDIRPNESV
-74 GGIFRRL
+74 GGIFRRF
-81 VGMVREHY
+81 VGLVREHY
-89 ASTYGE
+89 ASAYGE
-95 DSEQIRVCNDGYRFE
+95 DSEQVRVCNDGYRFE

-118 EALVGEQERLAVW
+118 DKLVAEQERLEVW
-131 RGWRLAWTGGAS
+131 RGWRLAWEGGAS
-143 MPEGGRWLVH
+143 MPEGGHWLVH
-153 TEPGADVTQIDETP
+153 TEPGADVTRIDETP

-184 ATGEQVRLEARVFVD
+184 ATGECVRLEARVFVD

-247 EADRRIQAYNYRLC
+247 AADRRIQAYNYRLC
-261 LTDDPKNRRA
+261 LTDDPGNRRD
-271 VEKPAGYDRTPYLP
+271 VERPADYDRSVYAP
-285 LIDDVRSG
+285 LVDDVWSG

-306 VLNFVAM
+306 VLNFVPM

-322 HHFCFTSSDWAEANF
+322 HHYCFTSSDWAEANF

-342 GPERRLE
+342 GSDRRLE
-349 IAEAHRAYTEGLV
+349 IAAAHRAYTEGLV
-362 WFCQNDEELP
+362 WFCQNDKELP
-372 EDFRDAAR
+372 ADFRAAAR
-380 EWGLAADEFQDNGG
+380 AWGLAADEFPDNGG

-406 IVGGYL
+406 ILGGYL

-420 DASGGRSPVHWDS
+420 DSSGGRSPVHWDS

-446 RKREDT
+446 RQREDL
-452 GLEDAEVADGRRVAL
+452 GLGAPADEAVPDGRRVAL

-478 PYQIPFR
+478 PYQIPYR

-490 GIDGLLAPVAV
+490 GIDGLLVPVAV

-521 EAAGTAAALAL
+521 EAAGAAAALAL
-532 ERGARVRDVPRGSL
+532 RRGVRVRDVPRGAL
-546 QRELLAAGQVI
+546 QRALLATGQVI
-557 TYFEDVAPAGFAG
+557 TYFNDIAPEGFPGFDQQPSNLSVAA
-570 YEEQAAGLAAATQ
+570 Q

-590 FANYAA
+590 FSHYAA
-596 RPDELLTQGEA
+596 RPDLPLTQGEA

-618 DPWRPLEVDAGLFD
+618 DPWRPLEVDAGRFD
-632 DQAVC
+632 DQTPCRWSA
-637 SRSGF
+637 F
-642 TDILRTWMAEP
+642 TDIVRAWMAEP
-653 SPLMASI
+653 SPLRDSMSPPPDVPTPER
-660 GGMPEAPSS
+660 PEA
-669 EQPDGTISRGEA
+669 IVRRGDA
-681 CRLIDRLYGD
+681 CRLIDRLYGE

>member
-1 MDWTERTRAMGAE
+1 MGAE
-14 PGAAT
+14 PRAT
-19 QTDVAVIGGTPAGIA
+19 KQTDVAVIGGTPAGVA
-34 AAIAAARAGLDVVLV
+34 AAIVAARDGLDVVLV

-57 LMTNGLG
+57 LMTSGLG
-64 ATDIRPNASV
+64 ATDIRPNESV
-74 GGIFRRL
+74 GGIFRRF

-89 ASTYGE
+89 VSTYGE
-95 DSEQIRVCNDGYRFE
+95 DSEQVRDCNGGYRFE

-118 EALVGEQERLAVW
+118 EALVAEQERLEVW
-131 RGWRLAWTGGAS
+131 RGWRLAWEGGAS
-143 MPEGGRWLVH
+143 MPEGGRWLVE
-153 TEPGADVTQIDETP
+153 TEPGADVSRIDETP
-167 ERRVT
+167 ERRVR
-172 AVTLAAVDEQGR
+172 AVTLAAVDLQGM

-206 ALGAGAAYRIGR
+206 ALGAGAAYRLGR

-238 RMTYPGSTG
+238 RRTFPGSTG
-247 EADRRIQAYNYRLC
+247 AADRRIQAYNYRLC
-261 LTDDPKNRRA
+261 LTDDPENRRA
-271 VEKPAGYDRTPYLP
+271 IERPAGYERTPFLP
-285 LIDDVRSG
+285 LIDDVRSR

-306 VLNFVAM
+306 VLNFVPM

-322 HHFCFTSSDWAEANF
+322 HHYCFTSSDWAEANF

-349 IAEAHRAYTEGLV
+349 IAAAHRAYTEGLV

-372 EDFRDAAR
+372 ADFRDAAR

-406 IVGGYL
+406 ILGGYL
-412 FSASDALL
+412 FSAGDALL
-420 DASGGRSPVHWDS
+420 DSSGGRSPIHWDS

-446 RKREDT
+446 RQREDVE
-452 GLEDAEVADGRRVAL
+452 LEDSEELDGRQVAL

-478 PYQIPFR
+478 PYQIPYR

-490 GIDGLLAPVAV
+490 GIDGLLLPVAV

-511 RMEPVWMALG
+511 RMEPVRMALG

-532 ERGARVRDVPRGSL
+532 ERGMRVRDVARGAL
-546 QRELLAAGQVI
+546 QRALLAGGQVV
-557 TYFEDVAPAGFAG
+557 TYFEDIAPARFAG
-570 YEEQAAGLAAATQ
+570 FEQQAPDLSEAAQ

-590 FANYAA
+590 FTHYAA

-618 DPWRPLEVDAGLFD
+618 DPWRPVEVDARLFE
-632 DQAVC
+632 DQTPCNWSA
-637 SRSGF
+637 F
-642 TDILRTWMAEP
+642 MAMVRECMANP
-653 SPLMASI
+653 SPLRVSM
-660 GGMPEAPSS
+660 GGLPDVSAPEQPEA
-669 EQPDGTISRGEA
+669 TIRRGEA
-681 CRLIDRLYGD
+681 CRFLDRLYGE

>member
-1 MDWTERTRAMGAE
+1 MQAE
-14 PGAAT
+14 PGETT
-19 QTDVAVIGGTPAGIA
+19 QTDVAVIGGTPAGVA

-49 EPSRHLGG
+49 EASRHLGG
-57 LMTNGLG
+57 LMTSGLG
-64 ATDIRPNASV
+64 ATDIRPNESV
-74 GGIFRRL
+74 GGIFRRF

-95 DSEQIRVCNDGYRFE
+95 DSEQVRDCNGGYRFE

-118 EALVGEQERLAVW
+118 EALVGDQKRLEVW
-131 RGWRLAWTGGAS
+131 RGWRLAWEGGAS
-143 MPEGGRWLVH
+143 IPEDGRWLVE
-153 TEPGADVTQIDETP
+153 TEPGADVTRIDETP
-167 ERRVT
+167 ERRVS
-172 AVTLAAVDEQGR
+172 AVTLAAVDERGA
-184 ATGEQVRLEARVFVD
+184 ATGERVRLEARVFVD

-231 VYQDFHD
+231 VYQEFHD
-238 RMTYPGSTG
+238 RLTYPGSTG
-247 EADRRIQAYNYRLC
+247 AADRRIQAYNYRLC
-261 LTDDPKNRRA
+261 LTDDPANRRE
-271 VEKPAGYDRTPYLP
+271 VERPADYDRSVFARLV
-285 LIDDVRSG
+285 DDVRSG

-306 VLNFVAM
+306 VLNFVPM

-322 HHFCFTSSDWAEANF
+322 HHYCFTSSDWAEANF

-349 IAEAHRAYTEGLV
+349 IAGAHRAYTEGLV

-372 EDFRDAAR
+372 AKFRDAAQA
-380 EWGLAADEFQDNGG
+380 WGLAADEFQDNGG

-406 IVGGYL
+406 ILGGYL
-412 FSASDALL
+412 FSAGDALL
-420 DASGGRSPVHWDS
+420 DSSGGRSPTHWDS

-446 RKREDT
+446 RQREDL
-452 GLEDAEVADGRRVAL
+452 GLAAAPDRNVPDGRRMAL

-490 GIDGLLAPVAV
+490 GIDGLLVPVAV

-521 EAAGTAAALAL
+521 EAAGTAATLAL
-532 ERGARVRDVPRGSL
+532 ERGTRVRDVPRGAL
-546 QRELLAAGQVI
+546 QRELLAGGHVI
-557 TYFEDVAPAGFAG
+557 TYFEDVAPSGFSG
-570 YEEQAAGLAAATQ
+570 YEQQAAGLWEAAQ

-590 FANYAA
+590 FSHYAA
-596 RPDELLTQGEA
+596 RLNDPLTAGDAE
-607 QRWAWLARRAV
+607 RWAWLARRAV
-618 DPWRPLEVDAGLFD
+618 DPWRPLEVDAGLFV
-632 DQAVC
+632 DQTVC
-637 SRSGF
+637 SWSSFADIVRS
-642 TDILRTWMAEP
+642 WMAEP
-653 SPLMASI
+653 SPLRASM
-660 GGMPEAPSS
+660 GGLPDVPERAR
-669 EQPDGTISRGEA
+669 PDVTISRGDA
-681 CRLIDRLYGD
+681 CRLIDRLYGG

>member
-1 MDWTERTRAMGAE
+1 MGAE
-14 PGAAT
+14 SGAAK

-64 ATDIRPNASV
+64 ATDIRPNETV
-74 GGIFRRL
+74 GGIFRQFAGL
-81 VGMVREHY
+81 VREHY
-89 ASTYGE
+89 ASTYGVGSAQFQ
-95 DSEQIRVCNDGYRFE
+95 DCNDGYRFE

-118 EALVGEQERLAVW
+118 ETLVGEQERLEVW
-131 RGWRLAWTGGAS
+131 RGWRLAWEGGGS

-153 TEPGADVTQIDETP
+153 TEPGADVSRIDETP
-167 ERRVT
+167 ERRVV
-172 AVTLAAVDEQGR
+172 AVTLAAVDAEGR
-184 ATGEQVRLEARVFVD
+184 TTGECMRLAARVFVD

-218 EGREE
+218 EGRDE

-247 EADRRIQAYNYRLC
+247 AADRRIQAYNYRLC
-261 LTDDPKNRRA
+261 LTDDPSNRRD
-271 VEKPAGYDRTPYLP
+271 VERPADYDRTAYVP

-293 RMPGFWGPRGGTA
+293 RMPGLKGPRGGTA
-306 VLNFVAM
+306 VLNVVPM
-313 PNRKSDANN
+313 PNRKSDTNN
-322 HHFCFTSSDWAEANF
+322 HHFCFTSSDWAEANY

-349 IAEAHRAYTEGLV
+349 TAAAHRAYTEGLV
-362 WFCQNDEELP
+362 WFCQHDEELP
-372 EDFRDAAR
+372 ADFREAAH
-380 EWGLAADEFQDNGG
+380 EWGLAADEFRDNGG

-406 IVGGYL
+406 ILGGYL

-420 DASGGRSPVHWDS
+420 DSSGGRSPVHWDS

-446 RKREDT
+446 RQREDL
-452 GLEDAEVADGRRVAL
+452 GLGGPADDEVADGRQVAL

-472 LHEETV
+472 LAEETV

-490 GIDGLLAPVAV
+490 GIDGLLVPVAV

-521 EAAGTAAALAL
+521 EAAGAAVALAL
-532 ERGARVRDVPRGSL
+532 DRGVPVRDVPRGTL
-546 QRELLAAGQVI
+546 QRELLAQGQVI
-557 TYFEDVAPAGFAG
+557 TYFEDIAPAGFAG
-570 YEEQAAGLAAATQ
+570 YDQQAPGLSAAAQ

-590 FANYAA
+590 FGQYAA
-596 RPDELLTQGEA
+596 RPDDPLTRGEA
-607 QRWAWLARRAV
+607 QRWVWLTRRAA
-618 DPWRPLEVDAGLFD
+618 DPWRPLQVDAGLFND
-632 DQAVC
+632 STPC
-637 SRSGF
+637 SWSAF
-642 TDILRTWMAEP
+642 TSIVRQWMADP
-653 SPLMASI
+653 SPLRASM
-660 GGMPEAPSS
+660 GSLPDVPAPGRPEA
-669 EQPDGTISRGEA
+669 TISRGEA
-681 CRLIDRLYGD
+681 CRVIDRLYGGF
-691 LV
+691 V

>member
-1 MDWTERTRAMGAE
+1 
-14 PGAAT
+14 
-19 QTDVAVIGGTPAGIA
+19 
-34 AAIAAARAGLDVVLV
+34 
-49 EPSRHLGG
+49 
-57 LMTNGLG
+57 
-64 ATDIRPNASV
+64 
-74 GGIFRRL
+74 
-81 VGMVREHY
+81 
-89 ASTYGE
+89 
-95 DSEQIRVCNDGYRFE
+95 
-110 PSVAERLL
+110 
-118 EALVGEQERLAVW
+118 
-131 RGWRLAWTGGAS
+131 

-153 TEPGADVTQIDETP
+153 TEPGADVSRIDETP

-172 AVTLAAVDEQGR
+172 GVTLAAVDEQGR
-184 ATGEQVRLEARVFVD
+184 TTGERMRLEAREFVD

-238 RMTYPGSTG
+238 RMTYPGSSG
-247 EADRRIQAYNYRLC
+247 AADRRIQAYNYRLC
-261 LTDDPKNRRA
+261 LTDDPANRRA
-271 VEKPAGYDRTPYLP
+271 VERPANYDRSVYAP
-285 LIDDVRSG
+285 LVDDVRSG

-306 VLNFVAM
+306 VLNFVPM

-322 HHFCFTSSDWAEANF
+322 HHYCSTSSDWAEANF

-349 IAEAHRAYTEGLV
+349 IAAAHRAYTEGLV

-372 EDFRDAAR
+372 ADFREAAR
-380 EWGLAADEFQDNGG
+380 QWGLAADEFEDNGG

-406 IVGGYL
+406 ILGGYL
-412 FSASDALL
+412 FSAGDALL
-420 DASGGRSPVHWDS
+420 DSSGGRSPTHWDS

-446 RKREDT
+446 RQREDL
-452 GLEDAEVADGRRVAL
+452 GLGDSGDGDVPDGRRVAL

-472 LHEETV
+472 LHEETA
-478 PYQIPFR
+478 PYQIPYR

-490 GIDGLLAPVAV
+490 GIDGLLVPVAV

-532 ERGARVRDVPRGSL
+532 ARGVRVRDVPRGAL

-557 TYFEDVAPAGFAG
+557 TYFEDVAPAEFAG
-570 YEEQAAGLAAATQ
+570 YDEQATGLSEAAQ

-590 FANYAA
+590 FSHFAA
-596 RPDELLTQGEA
+596 RPDEPLTQGEA

-618 DPWRPLEVDAGLFD
+618 DPWRPVEVDPGMFD
-632 DQAVC
+632 DQSPC
-637 SRSGF
+637 SWSVF
-642 TDILRTWMAEP
+642 TDILQEWMAEP
-653 SPLMASI
+653 SPLRRSM
-660 GGMPEAPSS
+660 GGLPEVPTPQKPEA
-669 EQPDGTISRGEA
+669 TLSRSEA
-681 CRLIDRLYGD
+681 CRLIDRLYGE

>member
-1 MDWTERTRAMGAE
+1 MGAE
-14 PGAAT
+14 PVTAT
-19 QTDVAVIGGTPAGIA
+19 QTDVAVIGGTPAGVA
-34 AAIAAARAGLDVVLV
+34 AAIAASREGLKVVLV

-57 LMTNGLG
+57 LMTSGLG
-64 ATDIRPNASV
+64 ATDIRPNESV
-74 GGIFRRL
+74 GGIFRRFVVL
-81 VGMVREHY
+81 VREHY

-95 DSEQIRVCNDGYRFE
+95 DSEQVRVCNDGYRFE
-110 PSVAERLL
+110 PSLAERLVV
-118 EALVGEQERLAVW
+118 ELVGEQERLEVW
-131 RGWRLAWTGGAS
+131 RGWRLAWDGGPS

-153 TEPGADVTQIDETP
+153 TEPGADVSRIDETP

-184 ATGEQVRLEARVFVD
+184 ATGEQARLEARVFVD

-247 EADRRIQAYNYRLC
+247 KADRRIQAYNYRLC
-261 LTDDPKNRRA
+261 LTDDPENRRD
-271 VEKPAGYDRTPYLP
+271 VERPADYERSAYAP
-285 LIDDVRSG
+285 LVDDVRSG

-306 VLNFVAM
+306 VLNFVPM

-322 HHFCFTSSDWAEANF
+322 HHYCLTSSDWAEANF

-342 GPERRLE
+342 GPQRRLE
-349 IAEAHRAYTEGLV
+349 IAAAHRAFTEGLV

-372 EDFRDAAR
+372 ADFREAAR
-380 EWGLAADEFQDNGG
+380 AWGLAADEFQDNGG

-406 IVGGYL
+406 ILGGYL

-420 DASGGRSPVHWDS
+420 DSSGGRSPVHWDS

-446 RKREDT
+446 RQREDL
-452 GLEDAEVADGRRVAL
+452 GLEDTVAADGRRVAL

-478 PYQIPFR
+478 PYQIPYR

-490 GIDGLLAPVAV
+490 GIDGLLVPVAV

-521 EAAGTAAALAL
+521 KAAGQAAALAL
-532 ERGARVRDVPRGSL
+532 ARGVRVRDVPRGRL
-546 QRELLAAGQVI
+546 QRALLDHGQVV
-557 TYFEDVAPAGFAG
+557 TYCSDVAPAGFEG
-570 YEEQAAGLAAATQ
+570 FEEQAASLSEAAQ

-590 FANYAA
+590 FPHYAV
-596 RPDELLTQGEA
+596 RPDEPLTLGEA

-618 DPWRPLEVDAGLFD
+618 DPWRPVEVDARLFD
-632 DQAVC
+632 DQTPC
-637 SRSGF
+637 SRSAF
-642 TDILRTWMAEP
+642 TDIVREWMVEP
-653 SPLMASI
+653 SPLRASM
-660 GGMPEAPSS
+660 GGLPEWPRPEQPEA
-669 EQPDGTISRGEA
+669 TIKRGEA
-681 CRLIDRLYGD
+681 CRLIDRLYGE
-691 LV
+691 LT